1 MPKAKFKRK
10 GVPIEVIQ
18 KIEEEDRNKLRK
30 TTCGIEVNCV
40 KIDNLPECSLLLVPE
55 EIICII
61 LEHLPGWHIIT
72 SITFNSYSI
81 LIVSVLSIA
90 RVEQTCKHFKT
101 VINQARV
108 WRKLLLNILDREP
121 GLVDF
126 IPDVLSLERNS
137 SGIERSVDP
146 YKRLFCELK
155 LKLNNVWSRSDSVPS
170 ISR

>member
-61 LEHLPGWHIIT
+61 LEHLPG
-72 SITFNSYSI
+72 
-81 LIVSVLSIA
+81 
-90 RVEQTCKHFKT
+90 
-101 VINQARV
+101 
-108 WRKLLLNILDREP
+108 
-121 GLVDF
+121 
-126 IPDVLSLERNS
+126 
-137 SGIERSVDP
+137 
-146 YKRLFCELK
+146 
-155 LKLNNVWSRSDSVPS
+155 
-170 ISR
+170 